1 MSNKDA
7 MPYVYVKSAEHGWI
21 PARVL
26 NSDSKTANVVVQK
39 YKDEEEMLLNAT
51 STSGTKVEEQKI
63 ALKDY
68 PNGVLPMQNVDDRG
82 KLGNHEDMVNLYVL
96 YCIVT
101 TAVL

>member
-1 MSNKDA
+1 MPNKDA
-7 MPYVYVKSAEHGWI
+7 MPYVYVKSTEHGWI

-26 NSDSKTANVVVQK
+26 NSDSKTATVVVQK
-39 YKDEEEMLLNAT
+39 YNDEEEMLLNAT

-82 KLGNHEDMVNLYVL
+82 KLGNHEDMVNLYVS
-96 YCIVT
+96 I
-101 TAVL
+101 